1 METLTAADAIVEA
14 LELAEHETKR
24 LAEHAA
30 DSAKSGGKLAPI
42 QPNPLLLGQ
51 SPETYAL
58 NAIAKIRPSELE
70 QAILCIPF
78 DFAHEILNHLTT
90 WLNAGQK
97 VELTCK
103 IAALVM
109 RLHANSFGRT
119 PETRR
124 TLVKLRPLLRARA
137 KEARDLMGFNLAGL
151 NVLDAFIRD
160 NEEVKDDL
168 IDDDAGL

>member
-1 METLTAADAIVEA
+1 
-14 LELAEHETKR
+14 
-24 LAEHAA
+24 
-30 DSAKSGGKLAPI
+30 
-42 QPNPLLLGQ
+42 
-51 SPETYAL
+51 
-58 NAIAKIRPSELE
+58 
-70 QAILCIPF
+70 
-78 DFAHEILNHLTT
+78 
-90 WLNAGQK
+90 
-97 VELTCK
+97 
-103 IAALVM
+103 M

-168 IDDDAGL
+168 VDDDAGL

>member
-1 METLTAADAIVEA
+1 MHLRLLQVGSVLWAWLMRYVAAFGHLRRAMARVAIRHEGQTEV
-14 LELAEHETKR
+14 LAHR
-24 LAEHAA
+24 
-30 DSAKSGGKLAPI
+30 GAP
-42 QPNPLLLGQ
+42 LMWFHVASLG
-51 SPETYAL
+51 
-58 NAIAKIRPSELE
+58 ELE

-124 TLVKLRPLLRARA
+124 TLVKLRPLLRA

-168 IDDDAGL
+168 VDDDAGL